1 MMDWLVPALAAFA
14 LTDVLFVVAL
24 VLFARSARLR
34 PPGEE
39 VEPRHGRLGMVAGLI
54 AAAALVYL
62 GVWLCVRP
70 FVE

>member
-1 MMDWLVPALAAFA
+1 MTEWLVPTLAAFA
-14 LTDVLFVVAL
+14 LTDVLLVVGL
-24 VLFARSARLR
+24 LLFARSARLR

-39 VEPRHGRLGMVAGLI
+39 AEPRHGRLGMVVGLI